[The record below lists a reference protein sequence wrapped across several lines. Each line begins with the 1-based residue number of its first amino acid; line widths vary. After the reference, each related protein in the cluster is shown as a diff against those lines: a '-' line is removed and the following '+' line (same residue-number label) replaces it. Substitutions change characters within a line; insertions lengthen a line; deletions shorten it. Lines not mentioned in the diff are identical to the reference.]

1 MYITGEFYKND
12 WTKFEQRDD
21 YSYNP
26 ADSYSDW
33 KRMTAYI
40 RTNWYGELSPIDKK
54 NCHLENILQNIFN
67 KVIFRCSI
75 VL

>member
-40 RTNWYGELSPIDKK
+40 S
-54 NCHLENILQNIFN
+54 N
-67 KVIFRCSI
+67 KLVWGIEPN
-75 VL
+75 